1 MRNCGTLLV
10 LSLLLFNACGY
21 EISPKIPEVFPSA
34 NATPLPLNVGYILP
48 YHIPAKYSGNAY
60 ISEFVQSSDLPFTQA
75 LQSSGLF
82 QNIREVNPLDGISNF
97 DILIKFYQTHF
108 AMKTGVPSVFSFF
121 PFCDPLLVG
130 CFIYTDY
137 PQAVSLSMQAVIF
150 KPNGQKLKFYSAN
163 SDIMVSAQ
171 PSGFDWRDPARI
183 SADSN
188 VAAKLVSD
196 MIRDRNFFK
205 SLIPFARVHPETAA
219 TPSPLAGEGRGEGNN
234 NSLPPHPN
242 LLPDREKELSSA
254 VNTPDYHGEKRP
266 DDFAVV
272 VGVEKYAQNLPKA
285 EFADED
291 ARAFRAHLI
300 ALGVPARHIV
310 YLSDERASR
319 SELVK
324 NIERWL
330 PKNVK
335 PDSRVY
341 FYFSGHGAPDPATGN
356 AYLVGFDG
364 DPSDLSDT
372 AYPLSRLY
380 ANLGKLKARHV
391 VVALDSCFSGA
402 GGRSVIAEGTRPL
415 VNRVKEGVIPRN
427 GKLIVLTASK
437 SDQSSGIL
445 KDKRHGTFTYYLLK
459 GLNGKALDSK
469 NHVTMDSLYSYLA
482 PKVED
487 AAHLDDRDQDPQM
500 APKTRSAGGLTLR

>member
-1 MRNCGTLLV
+1 MSWGLSPSLPLVFFAPVIFLLAGCANIQLANAARSGNIPAMQV
-10 LSLLLFNACGY
+10 AFMNGANDSPAAMHAAINADHIDAVKLLL
-21 EISPKIPEVFPSA
+21 A
-34 NATPLPLNVGYILP
+34 NADTNMGHLYP
-48 YHIPAKYSGNAY
+48 
-60 ISEFVQSSDLPFTQA
+60 SDFWRADVFNDA
-75 LQSSGLF
+75 LTYAS
-82 QNIREVNPLDGISNF
+82 
-97 DILIKFYQTHF
+97 
-108 AMKTGVPSVFSFF
+108 KTGHYDIVRLLTNLRYRKVGVTALHSNPPQGTVP
-121 PFCDPLLVG
+121 
-130 CFIYTDY
+130 
-137 PQAVSLSMQAVIF
+137 
-150 KPNGQKLKFYSAN
+150 
-163 SDIMVSAQ
+163 
-171 PSGFDWRDPARI
+171 I
-183 SADSN
+183 SAPIS
-188 VAAKLVSD
+188 
-196 MIRDRNFFK
+196 
-205 SLIPFARVHPETAA
+205 
-219 TPSPLAGEGRGEGNN
+219 
-234 NSLPPHPN
+234 
-242 LLPDREKELSSA
+242 
-254 VNTPDYHGEKRP
+254 VNTPDYRGEKRP

-335 PDSRVY
+335 PNSRVY

-469 NHVTMDSLYSYLA
+469 NHVTINSLYSYLA

>member
-1 MRNCGTLLV
+1 MNFMRNRRILLA

-21 EISPKIPEVFPSA
+21 EISPKVPEVFPSA

-137 PQAVSLSMQAVIF
+137 PQAVSLAMQAVIF

-205 SLIPFARVHPETAA
+205 SLIPFARAHHESVA
-219 TPSPLAGEGRGEGNN
+219 TDEGLGSVGNRDSPQGTV
-234 NSLPPHPN
+234 PI
-242 LLPDREKELSSA
+242 SA
-254 VNTPDYHGEKRP
+254 PISVNTPDYRGEKRP

-335 PDSRVY
+335 PNSRVY

-469 NHVTMDSLYSYLA
+469 NHVTINSLYSYLA

-500 APKTRSAGGLTLR
+500 APKTRSAEGLTLR